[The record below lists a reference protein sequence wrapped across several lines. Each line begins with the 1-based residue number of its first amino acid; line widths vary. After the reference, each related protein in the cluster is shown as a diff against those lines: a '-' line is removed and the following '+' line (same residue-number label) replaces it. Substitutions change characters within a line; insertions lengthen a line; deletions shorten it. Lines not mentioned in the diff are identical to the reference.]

1 MDEDDELVQAF
12 LEESTENLDQLDL
25 DLVELE
31 TNPHDPDLLAR
42 IFRTMHTIKGTC
54 GFLGFSH
61 LEELS
66 HAGEDLLGALR
77 SGDLVLDAGITT
89 SLLGLVDAVRGALA
103 AVAATGRESS
113 DSYRAVI
120 ADLKGHL
127 NPPAAVSA
135 DGGRPATAAPAA
147 PAAPAPSPP
156 SPAPTPPPSPP
167 SPPPPSAPTAPPE
180 PTAPP
185 APPAPPEP
193 AAPSAPPAPPEPAA
207 PSAPPAP
214 AGAPQVAAA
223 SPPEPESPTPPT
235 GRETNPVEEASVR
248 VDVTVLDQ
256 LQELVGELTLARM
269 RLGAFIPDDG
279 PMTPSFHRLTLITRA
294 LQDSVMEARLQP
306 IGAVIGRLRRV
317 VRDLATA
324 EGKQVR
330 VEIEGEEVAVDKA
343 INEVLRDPL
352 THLVRNAIDHG
363 IEDPQERVLAGKPAQ
378 ATLKIQASLVGGGV
392 RIDITDDG
400 RGVDRTG
407 LVAKA
412 VANGDLSP
420 AQAAAISEDD
430 ALALIFRPGLSTAE
444 TVTTI
449 SGRGVGMDVV
459 RSNLEHIG
467 GSVAVRSVPG
477 EGSRFRI
484 NVPLTLA
491 IIPAVVVTCGP
502 GRYTI
507 PQVDVQ
513 AVVRV
518 EDEDVHDQVEP
529 IGDALFLRR
538 NDHLL
543 PLVSLAEHLG
553 IPAAATG
560 GGLSIVIVSR
570 LERTYGLIVD
580 AVGDNVEAVVK
591 PLPRAIRGIPQYVGA
606 TVLSDGQP
614 SLILDMLSPA
624 TSAGVIQHHTEE
636 SELDAEGA
644 EPEAGTKL
652 LLVRGVDDER
662 LALPLARVRRLERFR
677 AREVEYSAGM
687 TVIQYRGG
695 MLPLVR
701 VSDQLPTGTPRA
713 GAPTVGQ
720 STDAGSSRPGSL
732 ATADATVDTA
742 VCATS
747 SGTVGFQV
755 SAINDIAV
763 AGSALPEL
771 VARPGIAGRLIVDEH
786 VTLLL
791 DVDAL
796 AKLGLP
802 QGAT

>member
-1 MDEDDELVQAF
+1 MNEDDELVQAF

-31 TNPHDPDLLAR
+31 SRPSDPDLLAR

-54 GFLGFSH
+54 GFLGFGH

-77 SGDLVLDAGITT
+77 SGDLRLDAGITT

-103 AVAATGRESS
+103 TVAATGGESTA
-113 DSYRAVI
+113 DYRDVI

-127 NPPAAVSA
+127 GPAAVDHA
-135 DGGRPATAAPAA
+135 DSGPPQSTQPPAPPTPAPAAPLPTAPAASTPAAPTPAAPTPTPAAPIPAAPSPAPAPASTPPTPATGRPATMPAA
-147 PAAPAPSPP
+147 ESAS
-156 SPAPTPPPSPP
+156 TP
-167 SPPPPSAPTAPPE
+167 
-180 PTAPP
+180 
-185 APPAPPEP
+185 
-193 AAPSAPPAPPEPAA
+193 
-207 PSAPPAP
+207 
-214 AGAPQVAAA
+214 VARD
-223 SPPEPESPTPPT
+223 S
-235 GRETNPVEEASVR
+235 NPVEEASVR
-248 VDVTVLDQ
+248 VDVTVLDK

-279 PMTPSFHRLTLITRA
+279 PMTPSFHRLTLITRE

-306 IGAVIGRLRRV
+306 IGAVIGRMRRV

-330 VEIEGEEVAVDKA
+330 VEIEGEDVAVDKA

-363 IEDPQERVLAGKPAQ
+363 IESAEDRIRAGKPAQ
-378 ATLKIQASLVGGGV
+378 ATLRIQASLVGGGV
-392 RIDITDDG
+392 RIDISDDG
-400 RGVDRTG
+400 RGVDRAG
-407 LVAKA
+407 LVTKA
-412 VANGDLSP
+412 VATGELTQ
-420 AQAAAISEDD
+420 AQAAAISDED

-444 TVTTI
+444 QVTTI

-467 GSVAVRSVPG
+467 GSVGVRSVPG

-518 EDEDVHDQVEP
+518 ESDALHDQVEP

-543 PLVSLAEHLG
+543 PLVSLADHLG
-553 IPAAATG
+553 IAAGTADD
-560 GGLSIVIVSR
+560 GLSIVIVSR
-570 LERTYGLIVD
+570 LDRTYGLIVD
-580 AVGDNVEAVVK
+580 TVGDNVEAVVK
-591 PLPRAIRGIPQYVGA
+591 PLPRALRGIPQYVGA

-614 SLILDMLSPA
+614 SLILDVLSPA

-636 SELDAEGA
+636 SDRAPDGTAPDAS
-644 EPEAGTKL
+644 TKL
-652 LLVRGVDDER
+652 LLVRGDDNAR
-662 LALPLARVRRLERFR
+662 LALPLTRVRRLERIR
-677 AREVEYSAGM
+677 SQDIEHSAGM

-701 VSDQLPTGTPRA
+701 VSDQLPAEAHPNHQQTAAETGP
-713 GAPTVGQ
+713 
-720 STDAGSSRPGSL
+720 AGSP
-732 ATADATVDTA
+732 AAAEDTVDTA

-747 SGTVGFQV
+747 SGTVGFLV
-755 SAINDIAV
+755 SSINDITL
-763 AGSALPEL
+763 AGIALPE
-771 VARPGIAGRLIVDEH
+771 VVPRPGISGRLIVDEH
-786 VTLLL
+786 VTLVL

-802 QGAT
+802 RGGT